1 MYACKGSIDSV
12 SSHPQ
17 IAYLWG
23 SKFFSK
29 YTPTKSMTVM
39 FESVFKP
46 VSSSSET
53 SHL

>member
-1 MYACKGSIDSV
+1 MYACKGLIDSV
-12 SSHPQ
+12 SSQSQ
-17 IAYLWG
+17 IAYLWRG
-23 SKFFSK
+23 KFFSK

-46 VSSSSET
+46 VSLNSET